1 MKVSIEKILLNFKT
15 PSGTSRGILKNKPS
29 WILKISDENGTCGH
43 GEFSIIPGL
52 SPDFRDEKSYLALIN
67 LVVEF
72 IENEL
77 EINDLTSLK
86 TFEFTEK
93 IQLFYSKFRSYPS
106 LIFGFE
112 TAALDYLNGGKDL
125 IYKND
130 FSRGLS
136 QIPINGLVWMG
147 DEVFMEEQIYAKIH
161 AGFSTI
167 KIKIGALDFKKEL
180 ALIEKIRSQ
189 FNADQVTIRVDANGA
204 FSQNKIEEILQVLK
218 SLDVHSI
225 EQPIKSGQFEKLA
238 DLCKKNILP
247 IALDEEL
254 IGVSIREKRIALL
267 DFVAP
272 QFIVLKPSLHGG
284 FYGCHE
290 WIELAEERGIEWW
303 ITSALESSIGL
314 NAIAQF
320 TGNYS
325 NNLPQGLG
333 TGALYTN
340 NFPSNLVIINGYLK
354 MMV

>member
-29 WILKISDENGTCGH
+29 WILTISDENGMSGR
-43 GEFSIIPGL
+43 GELSVIPGL
-52 SPDFRDEKSYLALIN
+52 SPDFKDENNYLQSVDL
-67 LVVEF
+67 LVEF
-72 IENEL
+72 IQNEIK
-77 EINDLTSLK
+77 INDLNSLK
-86 TFEFTEK
+86 TKEFSENNK
-93 IQLFYSKFRSYPS
+93 LFYRKFQDFPS
-106 LIFGFE
+106 LIFAFE

-130 FSRGLS
+130 FSSGLS

-189 FNADQVTIRVDANGA
+189 FNADKVTIRVDANGA
-204 FSQNKIEEILQVLK
+204 FSYNNIEEILQVLK

-238 DLCKKNILP
+238 DLCRKNILP

-254 IGVSIREKRIALL
+254 IGISIREKRIALL

-290 WIELAEERGIEWW
+290 WIELAEERGIKWW

-340 NFPSNLVIINGYLK
+340 NFPSNLVIKNGYLK